1 MHKRAPGKPAAALLQ
16 NAIALHQAGRLAEAE
31 VLYRQILAQ
40 QPRHADALHLLGL
53 LAEQAGRPDMAVE
66 LIEQAI
72 EQAIAAQTDPAAWA
86 TYYFSLAGAQMALGA
101 REAAIAS
108 YRQVLQS
115 HPAHFAAR
123 VNLGIALQERG
134 ELDEAIAQYRQ
145 AEQSRTDVPEL
156 YNNLGNALQAQGDY
170 AAAQAALLRALALR
184 PTYAEAHNNLGN
196 TLKAQHRYAL
206 ALAHFQQAIAL
217 KPDYV
222 EAHFNRGNVLEAQG
236 DLDAGLAAYRD
247 ALTLNPDFY
256 PALNNAGHIYK
267 EQGRLADAIACL
279 QRAIAL
285 KPDYVE
291 AHNNL
296 GNALKAQGQGA
307 AAVACY
313 QRALELAPQLASTY
327 YNLGNTLQDMGAYD
341 AAVEAYRQALAR
353 EPDNVE
359 VFHNLGSALSSQGNA
374 EAALA
379 CLRHALELKPDF
391 DLARSSLLF
400 HLNYESS
407 CSSAEYL
414 AEARRFGAALARRG
428 QAYTD
433 WPAADAN
440 MAHEVNA
447 AAHAPLRVGLVSG
460 DLRMHPVGYFLES
473 VLAHLSPVR
482 IALHAYVTGAQE
494 DVLTARLKPRFAG
507 WRSLMGLSDA
517 AAAAAIRADGIQV
530 LIDLA
535 GHTLHNRLPVFAR
548 KPAPVQVAWLGYF
561 ASTGLDAIDYILA
574 DRHVLPPTEE
584 DNFVERPWRLPDSYL
599 CFTPPTPEVAIGPLP
614 MLAAGAPTFGC
625 FNRLSKLNDAV
636 VALWVRVLQAVPQ
649 ARLLL
654 KAKELLEPAAQQA
667 TRARFV
673 AHGIAPA
680 RILTEGFT
688 PRTDYLGNYNRV
700 DIALDPFPFP
710 GGTTTVEALWMGVPV
725 LTLRGDRFLSHAGE
739 SLLHTAGLADW
750 IAADA
755 DDYVAKARAYV
766 LDARAL
772 SVCRADLRQRLLAS
786 PLCDARRFATHLET
800 AMYQMWQHRDHG

>member
-1 MHKRAPGKPAAALLQ
+1 M
-16 NAIALHQAGRLAEAE
+16 
-31 VLYRQILAQ
+31 YRQILAQ

-53 LAEQAGRPDMAVE
+53 LDEQAGRPAAAIDW
-66 LIEQAI
+66 I
-72 EQAIAAQTDPAAWA
+72 EQAIAAQSDPAALA
-86 TYYFSLAGAQMALGA
+86 VYYFSLASAHAALGA

-108 YRQVLQS
+108 YRQTLQRN
-115 HPAHFAAR
+115 PAHFAAR

-134 ELDEAIAQYRQ
+134 DLDEAIAHYRL
-145 AEQSRTDVPEL
+145 AEQARTDVPEL

-196 TLKAQHRYAL
+196 TLKAQHQYPL

-217 KPDYV
+217 KPNYV

-236 DLDAGLAAYRD
+236 ELDASLDAYRA
-247 ALTLNPDFY
+247 ALALDPDFY
-256 PALNNAGHIYK
+256 PALNNAGHILK
-267 EQGRLADAIACL
+267 ARGRLAEAIVSL
-279 QRAIAL
+279 RRAVEL

-307 AAVACY
+307 AAVVCY
-313 QRALELAPQLASTY
+313 RRALALAPQLASTY

-341 AAVEAYRQALAR
+341 AAVDAYRHALAR
-353 EPDNVE
+353 EPDYVE
-359 VFHNLGSALSSQGNA
+359 VFHNLGSALSSQGKA
-374 EAALA
+374 DAALA

-400 HLNYESS
+400 HLNYESR
-407 CSSAEYL
+407 CPPAEYL
-414 AEARRFGAALARRG
+414 AEARRFGASLAQR
-428 QAYTD
+428 AHPYTD
-433 WPAADAN
+433 WPVAEAWAARGT
-440 MAHEVNA
+440 HSTP
-447 AAHAPLRVGLVSG
+447 APLRVGLVSG

-473 VLAHLSPVR
+473 VLSHLSPAR
-482 IALHAYVTGAQE
+482 IALHAYVTDAQE
-494 DVLTARLKPRFAG
+494 DALTARLKPRFAG

-535 GHTLHNRLPVFAR
+535 GHTLHNRLPVFAW

-574 DRHVLPPTEE
+574 DRHVLPPAEE
-584 DNFVERPWRLPDSYL
+584 GNFVERPWRLPDSYL
-599 CFTPPTPEVAIGPLP
+599 CFTPPTPEVEIGPLP
-614 MLAAGAPTFGC
+614 MLSAGAPTFGC

-636 VALWVRVLQAVPQ
+636 VSLWVRVLQAVPQ

-654 KAKELLEPAAQQA
+654 KAKELLEPAAQQS

-673 AHGIAPA
+673 AHGIAA
-680 RILTEGFT
+680 ERILTEGFT

-725 LTLRGDRFLSHAGE
+725 LTLRGDRFVSHAGE

-755 DDYVAKARAYV
+755 DDYVAKARAYA
-766 LDARAL
+766 LDATSLAA
-772 SVCRADLRQRLLAS
+772 CRAGLRQRLLAS
-786 PLCDARRFATHLET
+786 PLCDAPHFAAHLET
-800 AMYQMWQHRDHG
+800 ALHQMWQHRDHG